1 MCLTAFFKRF
11 LNISAQNLELE
22 FCELAQ
28 TAKQVLPSKFFAF

>member
-11 LNISAQNLELE
+11 LNISAQNLE
-22 FCELAQ
+22 FCELPQ